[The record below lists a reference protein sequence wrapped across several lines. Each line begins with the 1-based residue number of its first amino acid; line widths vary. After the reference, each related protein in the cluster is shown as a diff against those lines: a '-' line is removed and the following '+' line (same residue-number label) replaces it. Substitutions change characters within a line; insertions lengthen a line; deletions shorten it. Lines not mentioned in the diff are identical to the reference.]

1 MDKLLSKLI
10 FTCLVTNLN
19 IILHKGEHGF
29 VASLTFLRT
38 WGRGEGWQSFR
49 GWGLVQFPVHV
60 FDYFANINHFR

>member
-29 VASLTFLRT
+29 VALLTFLRT
-38 WGRGEGWQSFR
+38 WGGGK
-49 GWGLVQFPVHV
+49 GG
-60 FDYFANINHFR
+60 NHLGGGG